1 MGTLSIIIG
10 MIVFLTALFPYL
22 GYMIIIPAAVGLI
35 IGICKLCRDKF
46 CMMAVSGVVLNS
58 LALIL
63 ALFWTAILSFVSVNV
78 LDDVIM
84 QQPTREN
91 IKIIYPMR
99 IVNEEQSAPADNKDM
114 KEVAPAADKTTEV
127 NK

>member
-35 IGICKLCRDKF
+35 VGICKLCRDDF
-46 CMMAVSGVVLNS
+46 CMMALSGVVLNS

-63 ALFWTAILSFVSVNV
+63 ALFWTGILSFVSVNV

-84 QQPTREN
+84 KQPVKEN

-99 IVNEEQSAPADNKDM
+99 IMDNHQGI
-114 KEVAPAADKTTEV
+114 PAASDTQEPEKTPPPKAQTT
-127 NK
+127 N

>member
-35 IGICKLCRDKF
+35 IGICKLCRDEF
-46 CMMAVSGVVLNS
+46 CMMALSGVVLNG
-58 LALIL
+58 LALVL

-78 LDDVIM
+78 IDDVIM
-84 QQPTREN
+84 SQPTREN

-99 IVNEEQSAPADNKDM
+99 IMNEEQSVATDKNNAEE
-114 KEVAPAADKTTEV
+114 EVKKTTETT
-127 NK
+127 K

>member
-46 CMMAVSGVVLNS
+46 CMMALSGVVLNG

-63 ALFWTAILSFVSVNV
+63 AFFWTAILSFVSVNV
-78 LDDVIM
+78 IDDVIM
-84 QQPTREN
+84 SQPTREN

-99 IVNEEQSAPADNKDM
+99 IMNEEQSVATDKNNAEE
-114 KEVAPAADKTTEV
+114 EVKKTTETT
-127 NK
+127 K

>member
-35 IGICKLCRDKF
+35 IGICKLCRDEF
-46 CMMAVSGVVLNS
+46 CIMALSGVVLNG
-58 LALIL
+58 LALVL

-78 LDDVIM
+78 IDDVIM
-84 QQPTREN
+84 SQPTREN

-99 IVNEEQSAPADNKDM
+99 IMNEEQSIATDKNNAEE
-114 KEVAPAADKTTEV
+114 EVKKTTETT
-127 NK
+127 K

>member
-35 IGICKLCRDKF
+35 IGICKLCRDEF
-46 CMMAVSGVVLNS
+46 CIMALSGVVLNG
-58 LALIL
+58 LALVL

-78 LDDVIM
+78 IDDVIM
-84 QQPTREN
+84 SQPTREN

-99 IVNEEQSAPADNKDM
+99 IMNEEQSVATDKNNAEE
-114 KEVAPAADKTTEV
+114 EVKKTTETT
-127 NK
+127 K